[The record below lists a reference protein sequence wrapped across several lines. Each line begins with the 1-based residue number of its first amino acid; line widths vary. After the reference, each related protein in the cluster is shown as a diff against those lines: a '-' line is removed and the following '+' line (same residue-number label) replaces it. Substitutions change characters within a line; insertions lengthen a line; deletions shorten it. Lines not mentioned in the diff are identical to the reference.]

1 MGNKA
6 TKKTERKGNGR
17 KEFVVFGLGKFG
29 LSVAK
34 TLADN
39 GCQVMAVDSEQSKVE
54 EIAEDVT
61 YAVCTDVT
69 DAEAIHS
76 LGIRNFDGAIV
87 AIGEN
92 LEASVL
98 VTIIAKEMGI
108 PYVLAKAQ
116 TDLQAKVLKK
126 VGADKIIFPEKE
138 SGIRIANNL
147 VSGNFF
153 DAIELSSK
161 YSMVDFDVPKEWIG
175 KSLRELNLR
184 ATKKINIIGIK
195 RGGEFE
201 ITPDP
206 DAPLQEG
213 DILVIIGRNQTLSK
227 LTGGSEV

>member
-1 MGNKA
+1 MA
-6 TKKTERKGNGR
+6 KKKGTGR

-69 DAEAIHS
+69 DADAIHS
-76 LGIRNFDGAIV
+76 LGIRNFDGAVV

-126 VGADKIIFPEKE
+126 VGADKVIFPEKE

-147 VSGNFF
+147 ISGNFF
-153 DAIELSSK
+153 DAVELSTK
-161 YSMVDFDVPKEWIG
+161 YSMLDLDVPSEWIG

-195 RGGEFE
+195 RNDEFE

-206 DAPLQEG
+206 DAPLAED
-213 DILVIIGRNQTLSK
+213 DILVIIGKNQTLTK
-227 LTGGSEV
+227 LAGGVQG

>member
-1 MGNKA
+1 MA
-6 TKKTERKGNGR
+6 KKEKNRR

-34 TLADN
+34 ALSDN
-39 GCQVMAVDSEQSKVE
+39 GCQVMAVDSVQSKVE
-54 EIAEDVT
+54 EIAPDVT
-61 YAVCTDVT
+61 YAVCTDIT

-76 LGIRNFDGAIV
+76 LGISNFDGAII

-98 VTIIAKEMGI
+98 ATIMSKEMGI

-116 TDLQAKVLKK
+116 TELQAKVLKR

-138 SGIRIANNL
+138 TGMRIAHNL

-153 DAIELSSK
+153 DAVELSNK
-161 YSMVDFDVPKEWIG
+161 YSMMDLDVPEEWVG
-175 KSLRELNLR
+175 KTLRELNLR
-184 ATKKINIIGIK
+184 ATKKINVIGVK
-195 RGGEFE
+195 HDAEFE

-206 DAPLQEG
+206 DQPLNADDVLVVIGKNQMLTRLAGGPQE
-213 DILVIIGRNQTLSK
+213 
-227 LTGGSEV
+227 

>member
-1 MGNKA
+1 MA
-6 TKKTERKGNGR
+6 KKNGKGR

-29 LSVAK
+29 TSVAK
-34 TLADN
+34 ALADN
-39 GCQVMAVDSEQSKVE
+39 GCQVMAVDFDQSKVE
-54 EIAEDVT
+54 EIAEEVT

-69 DAEAIHS
+69 DADAIHS
-76 LGIRNFDGAIV
+76 LGIRSFDGAIV

-98 VTIIAKEMGI
+98 VTIIVKEMGI

-116 TDLQAKVLKK
+116 TELQAKVLKK

-138 SGIRIANNL
+138 TGIRIANNL

-153 DAIELSSK
+153 DAVELSAK
-161 YSMVDFDVPKEWIG
+161 YSMMDLDVPEEWVG

-195 RGGEFE
+195 RNEEFE

-206 DAPLQEG
+206 DAPLMA
-213 DILVIIGRNQTLSK
+213 DDALVIIGRNQTLTK
-227 LTGGSEV
+227 MAGGN

>member
-1 MGNKA
+1 MA
-6 TKKTERKGNGR
+6 KKKVTGR

-54 EIAEDVT
+54 EIADDVT

-69 DAEAIHS
+69 DADAIHS
-76 LGIRNFDGAIV
+76 LGIRNFDGAVV

-116 TDLQAKVLKK
+116 TELQAKVLKK
-126 VGADKIIFPEKE
+126 VGADKVIFPEKE

-147 VSGNFF
+147 ISGNFF
-153 DAIELSSK
+153 DAVELSTK
-161 YSMVDFDVPKEWIG
+161 YSMLDLDVPSEWIG

-195 RGGEFE
+195 RNDEFE

-206 DAPLQEG
+206 DAPLAED
-213 DILVIIGRNQTLSK
+213 DILVIIGKNQTLTK
-227 LTGGSEV
+227 LAGGVQG

>member
-1 MGNKA
+1 MAKKRGNK
-6 TKKTERKGNGR
+6 R

-29 LSVAK
+29 TSVARA
-34 TLADN
+34 LADN
-39 GCQVMAVDSEQSKVE
+39 GCQVMAVDSDARLVE
-54 EIAEDVT
+54 EIAENVT

-69 DAEAIHS
+69 DADAIHS

-98 VTIIAKEMGI
+98 VTIISKELGI

-116 TDLQAKVLKK
+116 SELQAKVLKK
-126 VGADKIIFPEKE
+126 VGADKIVFPEKE
-138 SGIRIANNL
+138 TGIRIANNL
-147 VSGNFF
+147 VSDNFF

-161 YSMVDFDVPKEWIG
+161 YSMMDLDVPEEWVG

-195 RGGEFE
+195 QKEEFE

-206 DAPLQEG
+206 DAPLG
-213 DILVIIGRNQTLSK
+213 ADDVLVIIGRNQTLSK
-227 LTGGSEV
+227 LIGSPEV

>member
-1 MGNKA
+1 MAKKA
-6 TKKTERKGNGR
+6 KQHR

-34 TLADN
+34 ALADN
-39 GCQVMAVDSEQSKVE
+39 GCQVMAVDSDQSKVE

-69 DAEAIHS
+69 DADAVHS
-76 LGIRNFDGAIV
+76 LGIGNFDGVIV

-92 LEASVL
+92 LEAAVL

-108 PYVLAKAQ
+108 PYVLAKA
-116 TDLQAKVLKK
+116 TTELQAKVLKK

-138 SGIRIANNL
+138 TGIRIANNL
-147 VSGNFF
+147 ISDNFF
-153 DAIELSSK
+153 DAIELSAK
-161 YSMVDFDVPKEWIG
+161 YSMMDLDVPEEWVG

-195 RGGEFE
+195 QEGEFE

-206 DAPLQEG
+206 DAPLSA
-213 DILVIIGRNQTLSK
+213 DDVLVIIGKNQTLSK
-227 LTGGSEV
+227 LTGGPKA

>member
-1 MGNKA
+1 MA
-6 TKKTERKGNGR
+6 KKSGNGR
-17 KEFVVFGLGKFG
+17 KEFVVFGMGKFG
-29 LSVAK
+29 TSVAK
-34 TLADN
+34 ALADN

-54 EIAEDVT
+54 EIAENVT

-116 TDLQAKVLKK
+116 SELQAKVLKK

-153 DAIELSSK
+153 DAIELSAK
-161 YSMVDFDVPKEWIG
+161 YSMMDLDVPEEWVG

-195 RGGEFE
+195 QEGEFE

-206 DAPLQEG
+206 DAPLTADEV
-213 DILVIIGRNQTLSK
+213 LVIIGKNQTLSK
-227 LTGGSEV
+227 LTGGPEA

>member
-1 MGNKA
+1 MA
-6 TKKTERKGNGR
+6 KKNGNGR
-17 KEFVVFGLGKFG
+17 KEFVVFGMGKFG
-29 LSVAK
+29 ISVAK
-34 TLADN
+34 ALADN

-69 DAEAIHS
+69 DADAIHS

-116 TDLQAKVLKK
+116 SELQAKVLKK

-138 SGIRIANNL
+138 TGIRIAHNL

-153 DAIELSSK
+153 DAIELSAK
-161 YSMVDFDVPKEWIG
+161 YSMMDLDVPEEWVG

-184 ATKKINIIGIK
+184 ATRKINIIGIK
-195 RGGEFE
+195 QEGEFE

-206 DAPLQEG
+206 DAPLSA
-213 DILVIIGRNQTLSK
+213 DDTLVIIGKNQTLSK
-227 LTGGSEV
+227 LTGGN

>member
-1 MGNKA
+1 MSSKAGNK
-6 TKKTERKGNGR
+6 TVKKANGR

-34 TLADN
+34 ALADN
-39 GCQVMAVDSEQSKVE
+39 GCQVMAVDSEQSRVE
-54 EIAEDVT
+54 EIAEHVT
-61 YAVCTDVT
+61 YAVCMDVT
-69 DAEAIHS
+69 DTEAVHS

-98 VTIIAKEMGI
+98 VTILAKEMGI

-116 TDLQAKVLKK
+116 TELQAKVLKK

-147 VSGNFF
+147 VSDNFF
-153 DAIELSSK
+153 DAIELSTK
-161 YSMVDFDVPKEWIG
+161 YSMMDFDVPDEWVG

-195 RGGEFE
+195 KNDEFE

-206 DAPLQEG
+206 DAPLQA
-213 DILVIIGRNQTLSK
+213 DDVLVIIGKNQTLSK
-227 LTGGSEV
+227 LTGGN

>member
-1 MGNKA
+1 MA
-6 TKKTERKGNGR
+6 KKNGKGR

-29 LSVAK
+29 ISVAK
-34 TLADN
+34 ALADN
-39 GCQVMAVDSEQSKVE
+39 GCQVMAVDSEQNKVE

-98 VTIIAKEMGI
+98 VTIIAKELGI

-116 TDLQAKVLKK
+116 TELQAKVLKK

-153 DAIELSSK
+153 DAIELSAK
-161 YSMVDFDVPKEWIG
+161 YSMMDLDVPEEWVG
-175 KSLRELNLR
+175 KTLRELNFR
-184 ATKKINIIGIK
+184 AKYSVNVLAGKAFGKVHPINSPDYI
-195 RGGEFE
+195 FE
-201 ITPDP
+201 WNTH
-206 DAPLQEG
+206 
-213 DILVIIGRNQTLSK
+213 ILVMGTREDMK
-227 LTGGSEV
+227 RLTD

>member
-1 MGNKA
+1 MA
-6 TKKTERKGNGR
+6 KKNGNGR

-34 TLADN
+34 ALADN
-39 GCQVMAVDSEQSKVE
+39 GCQVMAVDSEQDKVE

-69 DAEAIHS
+69 DADAIHS
-76 LGIRNFDGAIV
+76 LGIRNFDGALV

-116 TDLQAKVLKK
+116 SELQAKVLKK

-138 SGIRIANNL
+138 TGIRIANNL

-153 DAIELSSK
+153 DAIELSTK
-161 YSMVDFDVPKEWIG
+161 YSMMDLDVPEEWVG

-195 RGGEFE
+195 QNDEFE

-206 DAPLQEG
+206 DAPLQA
-213 DILVIIGRNQTLSK
+213 DDVLVIIGRNQTLSK
-227 LTGGSEV
+227 LAGGPKA

>member
-1 MGNKA
+1 MA
-6 TKKTERKGNGR
+6 KKSGSKR

-29 LSVAK
+29 LSVAR

-54 EIAEDVT
+54 EIAEAVT
-61 YAVCTDVT
+61 YAVCMDVT
-69 DAEAIHS
+69 DADAIHS

-98 VTIIAKEMGI
+98 VTIISKELGI

-116 TDLQAKVLKK
+116 TELQAKVLKK
-126 VGADKIIFPEKE
+126 VGADKIVFPEKE
-138 SGIRIANNL
+138 TGMRIANNL

-153 DAIELSSK
+153 DAIELSTK
-161 YSMVDFDVPKEWIG
+161 YSMVDLDMPSEWVG

-195 RGGEFE
+195 QNDEFE

-206 DAPLQEG
+206 DAPLEE
-213 DILVIIGRNQTLSK
+213 DDVLVVIGRNQNLSK
-227 LTGGSEV
+227 LVGGN

>member
-6 TKKTERKGNGR
+6 MKKTERKGNGR

-39 GCQVMAVDSEQSKVE
+39 GCQVMAVDAEQSKVE

-161 YSMVDFDVPKEWIG
+161 YSMMDFDVPAEWLG

-195 RGGEFE
+195 RNDEFE

-206 DAPLQEG
+206 DAPLLA
-213 DILVIIGRNQTLSK
+213 DDVLVIIGKNQTLSK
-227 LTGGSEV
+227 MTSNN

>member
-1 MGNKA
+1 MA
-6 TKKTERKGNGR
+6 KKRGNGR
-17 KEFVVFGLGKFG
+17 KEFVVFGMGKFG
-29 LSVAK
+29 TSVAK
-34 TLADN
+34 ALADN

-98 VTIIAKEMGI
+98 VTIISKEMGI

-116 TDLQAKVLKK
+116 SELQAKVLKK

-153 DAIELSSK
+153 DAIELSAK
-161 YSMVDFDVPKEWIG
+161 YSMMDLDVPEEWVG

-195 RGGEFE
+195 QEGEFE

-206 DAPLQEG
+206 DAPLSA
-213 DILVIIGRNQTLSK
+213 DDVLVIIGKNQTLSK
-227 LTGGSEV
+227 LTGGPKA

>member
-1 MGNKA
+1 MSKKVQNK
-6 TKKTERKGNGR
+6 R
-17 KEFVVFGLGKFG
+17 KEFVVFGIGKFG

-39 GCQVMAVDSEQSKVE
+39 GCQVMVVDSEQDRVA
-54 EIAEDVT
+54 EIAEHVT
-61 YAVCTDVT
+61 YAVCADVT
-69 DAEAIHS
+69 DADAMHS
-76 LGIRNFDGAIV
+76 LGIKNFDGAVV

-108 PYVLAKAQ
+108 PFVLAKAQ
-116 TDLQAKVLKK
+116 TELQAKVLKK

-147 VSGNFF
+147 VSDNFF
-153 DAIELSSK
+153 DAIELSTK
-161 YSMVDFDVPKEWIG
+161 YSMMDLDVPADWVG
-175 KSLRELNLR
+175 KTLRELNLR

-195 RGGEFE
+195 QNEEFE

-206 DAPLQEG
+206 DAPLKED
-213 DILVIIGRNQTLSK
+213 DILVVIGKNQTLTK
-227 LTGGSEV
+227 LAGSPEV

>member
-1 MGNKA
+1 MAKKSGNK
-6 TKKTERKGNGR
+6 R

-29 LSVAK
+29 TSVAR

-39 GCQVMAVDSEQSKVE
+39 GCQVMAVDSDARLVE
-54 EIAEDVT
+54 EIAENVT

-69 DAEAIHS
+69 DADAIHS

-98 VTIIAKEMGI
+98 VTIISKELGI

-116 TDLQAKVLKK
+116 TELQAKVLKK
-126 VGADKIIFPEKE
+126 VGADKIVFPEKE
-138 SGIRIANNL
+138 TGMRIANNL

-153 DAIELSSK
+153 DAIELSTK
-161 YSMVDFDVPKEWIG
+161 YSMMDLDVPEEWVG
-175 KSLRELNLR
+175 KTLRELNLR
-184 ATKKINIIGIK
+184 ATRKINIIGVK
-195 RGGEFE
+195 QKEEFE

-206 DAPLQEG
+206 DAPLEAD

-227 LTGGSEV
+227 LAGKPEA

>member
-1 MGNKA
+1 MA
-6 TKKTERKGNGR
+6 RKVKSQR

-34 TLADN
+34 ALADN

-54 EIAEDVT
+54 EIAETVT

-69 DAEAIHS
+69 DTDAIHS

-108 PYVLAKAQ
+108 PFVMAKAQ
-116 TDLQAKVLKK
+116 TELQAKVLKK
-126 VGADKIIFPEKE
+126 VGADKIVFPEKE
-138 SGIRIANNL
+138 TGIRIANNL
-147 VSGNFF
+147 MSDNFF
-153 DAIELSSK
+153 DAVELSTK
-161 YSMVDFDVPKEWIG
+161 YSMMDLDVPAEWIG
-175 KSLRELNLR
+175 KTLRELNLR
-184 ATKKINIIGIK
+184 ASKKINVIGIK
-195 RGGEFE
+195 KEEEFE

-206 DAPLQEG
+206 DMPLTE
-213 DILVIIGRNQTLSK
+213 DDVLVIIGRNQTLSK
-227 LTGGSEV
+227 LAGGQ

>member
-1 MGNKA
+1 MA
-6 TKKTERKGNGR
+6 KKNGKHR
-17 KEFVVFGLGKFG
+17 KEFVVFGLGRFG
-29 LSVAK
+29 FSVAK
-34 TLADN
+34 ALADN
-39 GCQVMAVDSEQSKVE
+39 GCQIMAVDSDQSKVE
-54 EIAEDVT
+54 EIAESVT

-76 LGIRNFDGAIV
+76 LGISNFDGAIV
-87 AIGEN
+87 AIGDN

-98 VTIIAKEMGI
+98 VTITAKELGV

-116 TDLQAKVLKK
+116 SELQAKVLKK

-138 SGIRIANNL
+138 TGIRIANNL

-153 DAIELSSK
+153 DAIELSTK
-161 YSMVDFDVPKEWIG
+161 YSMMDFDVPAEWVG

-195 RGGEFE
+195 CKEEFE

-206 DAPLQEG
+206 DAPLTP
-213 DILVIIGRNQTLSK
+213 DDVLVIIGRNQTLSK
-227 LTGGSEV
+227 LAGNLEA